1 MSSKRYT
8 KEFKVEAVK
17 QVTDRGHSARKSPP
31 GWSCRSTA
39 FTLGGNSTAAPDRRR
54 QRRRTGPK
62 RCAGSGRSLAGLRKE
77 RDILKSRGVRSG
89 GASRTQ
95 YTGHSWQDFLKAH
108 GLVSSMSRRG
118 SCHDNAVAESFF
130 QLLKRERI
138 KRRIYAN
145 GDDARSDVFNSIEM
159 FYNTG
164 GSTATTKG
172 SAPVDV

>member
-54 QRRRTGPK
+54 PRRRTGPK

-77 RDILKSRGVRSG
+77 RDILKKPR
-89 GASRTQ
+89 RTVWRRKPNAIHRAQ
-95 YTGHSWQDFLKAH
+95 LA
-108 GLVSSMSRRG
+108 GLPEGPRLGQQHEPAR
-118 SCHDNAVAESFF
+118 
-130 QLLKRERI
+130 QL
-138 KRRIYAN
+138 
-145 GDDARSDVFNSIEM
+145 S
-159 FYNTG
+159 
-164 GSTATTKG
+164 
-172 SAPVDV
+172 